1 MRAIVIGNATI
12 DETLIVPRLP
22 AAGETLLGE
31 MAARDAGG
39 KGLNQAV
46 LLARAGLEVR
56 FVARVGRDAEAAAV
70 RACLA
75 REDLTADLIEG
86 VEPTDRS
93 LILLD
98 SAGENCIVSTAA
110 AANAMTA
117 AEAVAALADAA
128 PGALLLLQGN
138 LSLETTKAALKAART
153 RGFITVFNAAP
164 VEHRFSSLWPLVT
177 LAVVNEREAEQLT
190 GSAGEAAARQIV
202 AAGAEHAVVTLG
214 ARGALFAN
222 REGIE
227 MRPAVAARAVDST
240 GAGDT
245 FTAVLAAAR
254 FARGLAWPAAL
265 DAAAAAAAITIGAR
279 GALASFP
286 SREALA
292 AIFDGA
298 LMHR

>member
-1 MRAIVIGNATI
+1 MNDGSEKPVASTGADAIRRIFGR
-12 DETLIVPRLP
+12 EKIVVGVVHCLP
-22 AAGETLLGE
+22 LP
-31 MAARDAGG
+31 GG

-56 FVARVGRDAEAAAV
+56 FVARIGRDAEGAAV

-75 REDLTADLIEG
+75 RENLAAELIEG

-110 AANAMTA
+110 AAAAMTA
-117 AEAVAALADAA
+117 AEAVAALADPA
-128 PGALLLLQGN
+128 PGALLLQGN
-138 LSLETTKAALKAART
+138 LSVATTRAALEAARS
-153 RGFITVFNAAP
+153 RGFVTVFNAAP
-164 VEHRFSSLWPLVT
+164 VNPAFSTFWPLVN

-190 GSAGEAAARQIV
+190 GRAGEEAARQII

-214 ARGALFAN
+214 AKGALFAN
-222 REGIE
+222 RAGIE

-245 FTAVLAAAR
+245 FTAVLAAAH

-286 SREALA
+286 SSKALA
-292 AIFDGA
+292 AILDGA
-298 LMHR
+298 LIRR